1 MKEARKQER
10 TDAVSFLEVRD
21 AGTGREVGR
30 VTDISIEGM
39 RLLSPDPFEPEAG
52 LEFELIMPPRRRTRG
67 GIRFDAKVIWCR
79 KAGDTGQYESGIR
92 MDNIT
97 PEDIDVIRQIMEE
110 APFEHAHLN
119 LHRPRPMEH

>member
-30 VTDISIEGM
+30 VTDISIQGM
-39 RLLSPDPFEPEAG
+39 RLLSPDRFEREAS
-52 LEFELIMPPRRRTRG
+52 LEFEMTMPPRRRTRG

-79 KAGDTGQYESGIR
+79 KAGDTGQYESGIQ
-92 MDNIT
+92 MKNIT
-97 PEDIDVIRQIMEE
+97 PEDIEVIRQIMEE
-110 APFEHAHLN
+110 APFEETHLN